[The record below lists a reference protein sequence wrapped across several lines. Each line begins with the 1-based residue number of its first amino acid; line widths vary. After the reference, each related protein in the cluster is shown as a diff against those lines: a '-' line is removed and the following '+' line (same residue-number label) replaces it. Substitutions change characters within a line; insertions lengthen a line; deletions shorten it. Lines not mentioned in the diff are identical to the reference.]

1 VTRWRR
7 PGADEILLVY
17 LLLATV
23 GFICSWLSRTADPK
37 NLLSSFLITVFLAW
51 RVSRGG
57 RVARMIL
64 IIVSGA
70 SCAVAALAVARL
82 WDLTI
87 MAQVISG
94 AAQVALLASPPVYGR
109 TRRPTPIPARAHG
122 WTQLVRR
129 PPVWLLPWGLLAGG
143 LLTLACLGHMDWTAI
158 PGCRPAASDACSAL
172 AEGYPLRW
180 LTAHQNAPVISK
192 GPLLK
197 DFAQWALAA
206 ASALYL
212 AWLWLTAPADL
223 PD

>member
-1 VTRWRR
+1 
-7 PGADEILLVY
+7 
-17 LLLATV
+17 
-23 GFICSWLSRTADPK
+23 
-37 NLLSSFLITVFLAW
+37 
-51 RVSRGG
+51 
-57 RVARMIL
+57 
-64 IIVSGA
+64 
-70 SCAVAALAVARL
+70 
-82 WDLTI
+82 
-87 MAQVISG
+87 
-94 AAQVALLASPPVYGR
+94 
-109 TRRPTPIPARAHG
+109 
-122 WTQLVRR
+122 
-129 PPVWLLPWGLLAGG
+129 VWLLPWGLLAGG

-180 LTAHQNAPVISK
+180 LTAHQNAPAISK